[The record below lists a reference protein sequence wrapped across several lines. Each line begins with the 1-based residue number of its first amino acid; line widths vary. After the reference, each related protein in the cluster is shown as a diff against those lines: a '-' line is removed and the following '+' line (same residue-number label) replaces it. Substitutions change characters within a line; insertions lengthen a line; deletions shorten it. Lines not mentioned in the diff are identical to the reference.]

1 MRDSLYFEQYN
12 SLGIHQAMLNDKPR
26 MNFYRKCVMDNRAM
40 FKDKIVLD
48 VGCGIL
54 LSFSKLIQVLSNLI
68 SQFAGLGCL
77 SIFAARAGAKKV
89 YAVEASRQTFELAL
103 GAFAKSG
110 FDSIIEAINAPIE
123 EAVIGDRFVDIII
136 SEWMGYW

>member
-1 MRDSLYFEQYN
+1 MCHGQSGNVQGQDCLGRRLWYFAFSY
-12 SLGIHQAMLNDKPR
+12 
-26 MNFYRKCVMDNRAM
+26 
-40 FKDKIVLD
+40 
-48 VGCGIL
+48 
-54 LSFSKLIQVLSNLI
+54 SKLIQALSNLI

-110 FDSIIEAINAPIE
+110 LDSIIEAINAPIE

>member
-54 LSFSKLIQVLSNLI
+54 LFFTVSSFKHYLI
-68 SQFAGLGCL
+68 
-77 SIFAARAGAKKV
+77 
-89 YAVEASRQTFELAL
+89 
-103 GAFAKSG
+103 
-110 FDSIIEAINAPIE
+110 
-123 EAVIGDRFVDIII
+123 
-136 SEWMGYW
+136 